1 MVVSMVVV
9 LAVIVDTAV
18 VVDWLEMLNRP
29 IVGSAGA
36 ANVTVHAATFTVN
49 GVISCHVPFLRMN
62 GVIADGGV
70 LQR

>member
-1 MVVSMVVV
+1 MVLVATVVE
-9 LAVIVDTAV
+9 V
-18 VVDWLEMLNRP
+18 VWLEMLNRP

-36 ANVTVHAATFTVN
+36 ANVTVHAVTFMVN
-49 GVISCHVPFLRMN
+49 GVISCQVPFLRMN